1 MEMENILDQEIEITA
16 QDSTCLTIPM
26 ECYEYDET
34 TMEFME
40 GWDQVYGNIT
50 DTATV
55 TPVMVYKYEL
65 DAVVVKLADI
75 QRQNTILVSLIL
87 LIVVL
92 TSALAYWIYRH
103 ISSKMKKE
111 SIAKK
116 LLSQQAATLPV
127 FTDKVNKLSGKSIKF
142 SSSLYDE
149 FQEAIDMVKGARK
162 SGIVEIVNDNEFL
175 SSYPYIKELSFLTP
189 QEKLV
194 LILSEENFTTAEIA
208 LHLGVSDNSVRAI
221 KTRIRNKMAQN
232 GDSLRSKRKFKIM
245 K

>member
-1 MEMENILDQEIEITA
+1 
-16 QDSTCLTIPM
+16 
-26 ECYEYDET
+26 
-34 TMEFME
+34 
-40 GWDQVYGNIT
+40 
-50 DTATV
+50 
-55 TPVMVYKYEL
+55 
-65 DAVVVKLADI
+65 
-75 QRQNTILVSLIL
+75 
-87 LIVVL
+87 
-92 TSALAYWIYRH
+92 
-103 ISSKMKKE
+103 MKKE

>member
-1 MEMENILDQEIEITA
+1 MENIFNQETDLTP
-16 QDSTCLTIPM
+16 QDSTCLTVPV
-26 ECYEYDET
+26 ECYEYEET
-34 TMEFME
+34 TLEFME
-40 GWDQVYGNIT
+40 GWDQIYGNVP
-50 DTATV
+50 DTV
-55 TPVMVYKYEL
+55 KPVMVYKYEL

-75 QRQNTILVSLIL
+75 QKQNTILVSLIL

-92 TSALAYWIYRH
+92 VSALAYYIYRRV
-103 ISSKMKKE
+103 SSKMKKE
-111 SIAKK
+111 NFAKK

-175 SSYPYIKELSFLTP
+175 SSYPYIKELQFLTP

-194 LILSEENFTTAEIA
+194 LILSEESFTTAEIA

-232 GDSLRSKRKFKIM
+232 GDSIKSKRKFKIL